1 MTDPGYRHYVLI
13 IDRSGSM
20 NAIREEA
27 EHGIRHFV
35 SEQQAVPGRA
45 TLSLYQFD
53 TVHDTVHDFTP
64 LDQVPTYTLVPRN
77 MTALLD
83 ACGFAITG
91 TGEKLA
97 AMSEHERP
105 GKVIVLIT
113 TDGRENASRE
123 YTRDQVREMI
133 TRQHEV
139 FGWEFSYVGANQ
151 DAFAEAGAI
160 GIPAAAVMDYAASPA
175 GTRSAYAGAS
185 SAAVRFSQGA
195 SASMSYTDDEREAAK
210 DDGKA

>member
-1 MTDPGYRHYVLI
+1 MTDPDYRHYVLI

-20 NAIREEA
+20 SSIREEA
-27 EHGIRHFV
+27 EYGIRHFV
-35 SEQQAVPGRA
+35 SEQQALPGKA

-53 TVHDTVHDFTP
+53 TVHDVVHDFAP
-64 LDQVPTYTLVPRN
+64 LDQVPPYTLVPRN

-83 ACGFAITG
+83 ACGSAIAG

-113 TDGRENASRE
+113 TDGKENASCE
-123 YTRDQVREMI
+123 YALDRVREMI
-133 TRQHEV
+133 TAQQAGY
-139 FGWEFSYVGANQ
+139 GWQFMYVGANQ

-160 GIPAAAVMDYAASPA
+160 GIPAAATMDYAASSA

-185 SAAVRFSQGA
+185 AAAVRYSQGA
-195 SASMSYTDDEREAAK
+195 SADMSYTDDEREAAK